1 MKSQPR
7 RKRFP
12 CGEIFEQ
19 RPRSFNRFFFRK
31 ELNTVCDACELLLFF
46 LVFGLSVVFV
56 FVLGSKFV
64 FGLRLG
70 FGFGF
75 FLLNWIFFRHHD
87 LSEPLVTESFESRA
101 ARSIETF

>member
-1 MKSQPR
+1 MA
-7 RKRFP
+7 RFLDSAQ
-12 CGEIFEQ
+12 GV
-19 RPRSFNRFFFRK
+19 S
-31 ELNTVCDACELLLFF
+31 TVCDACELLLFF

-87 LSEPLVTESFESRA
+87 LSEPLVTESFESHA
-101 ARSIETF
+101 ARLIETF